1 MRKSKLVGMM
11 LVVALLLNGCGG
23 TARVDGDYSTYSKED
38 LLSELTM
45 LQQSYE
51 DKKVELEQTQETLKQ
66 LSEDGTV
73 TPAITTTGDGTG
85 RFIFNSKDSK
95 IIFPSSFVYPGSE
108 SMLPDGKI
116 NIVSTVTVRPS
127 STWISRINGSALE
140 LENTS
145 TGISGTIKVNNSTQV
160 IEQSKM
166 EEEVLKPWFDQ
177 MKLTTVTYTDIF
189 ADQNIVGKQAETP
202 IMINSESA
210 YLICGMA
217 LVNGVTV
224 TYIFV
229 YRGNMDI
236 TKSDLVKTILNSIT
250 IEGSELTV
258 QK

>member
-1 MRKSKLVGMM
+1 MRKYKILSLIIAVS
-11 LVVALLLNGCGG
+11 VLLNACGG
-23 TARVDGDYSTYSKED
+23 TARIDGDYTTYSKED
-38 LLSELTM
+38 LLAELST

-51 DKKVELEQTQETLKQ
+51 DKKTELEQTQETLKQ
-66 LSEDGTV
+66 LSADGTV

-85 RFIFNSKDSK
+85 RFTFNSKDSK

-116 NIVSTVTVRPS
+116 NIVSTVNVRPS
-127 STWISRINGSALE
+127 STWITRINGSALE

-160 IEQSKM
+160 IEQGKM
-166 EEEVLKPWFDQ
+166 EDEVLKPWFDQ
-177 MKLTTVTYTDIF
+177 MNLTTLTYTDIF
-189 ADQNIVGKQAETP
+189 AEQNIVGKQAETP
-202 IMINSESA
+202 IMIDSENA
-210 YLICGMA
+210 YLVCGMA
-217 LVNGVTV
+217 LVNGVAV

-229 YRGNMDI
+229 YRGNMDT
-236 TKSDLVKTILNSIT
+236 TKSDLIKTVLNSIN